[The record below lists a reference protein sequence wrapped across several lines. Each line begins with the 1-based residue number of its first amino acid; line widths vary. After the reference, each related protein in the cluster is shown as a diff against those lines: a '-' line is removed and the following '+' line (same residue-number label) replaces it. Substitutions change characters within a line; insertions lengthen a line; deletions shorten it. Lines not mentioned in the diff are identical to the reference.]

1 MKSRSLFALAVVAT
15 AACGETGTE
24 VSVTRRFDNPV
35 DVAFG
40 CYGAMKRTDTGE
52 SVQTPQPLASCR
64 IRAIGSPAFASDAI
78 DVPPGQEGIANSAMF
93 WYTAAVQP
101 TTGTIT
107 VAYTKLLGLADA
119 DVATGVPEY
128 GERDFT
134 VDDAD
139 RYIPGHNALAVGATP
154 IAIDTDTAGCHL
166 LTANAGSC
174 DLSVIDLL
182 QVVAKGDAPIVSELP
197 LTTASGA
204 PLLAR
209 PAALAATDLA
219 SPIGAAC
226 PATPVGIHY
235 VAYPDCHAVAAID
248 AATGRAVASIR
259 FAADGTATVGDG
271 ELSCPRECGDRD
283 PIVDG
288 ARPTSLDIV
297 RDERVGTQKLAI
309 GVANR
314 PVVTVVTLAATG
326 LPATVSQVD
335 LDGDVGVTDVALS
348 AQITMGGNG
357 GLNDGDSGT
366 DAQFVYAVAS
376 DGTVRV
382 AEVLVANRECDTQ
395 VDPRYLLTENDSDAF
410 ICMAVGD
417 PATPPRR
424 AGARSPGVEFAGPAR
439 PVAVAIGAANNTSI
453 TERPE
458 RLAGH
463 FAYVSLSNGF
473 TVVVNID
480 DDNID
485 DTRVASDPLAT
496 QLPLVLPH
504 QIRDSGFARNADN
517 LFEEDMV
524 QRRDCAALSP
534 SPPSDVPSSA
544 LVIGGPHA
552 DANPVRIFSG
562 ASLASE
568 KSYALPAVHQSLCV
582 GTDASVPVP
591 DTNFSAPLDVRLAT
605 YPDWHALGFEED
617 WQFVWEGLLSNDRT
631 DGSQALDGPQVRTG
645 LVDIG
650 GGGISVV
657 DPSAPFCAAGVEP
670 RDIVTLRGCDPARG
684 DAQCGL
690 GETCFVHPDATIAT
704 GACLPKDKLDTLPG
718 LCRDYLVSLRRYAV
732 VDALA
737 GRLTLRERKRE
748 LRTTPVTGCT
758 SNQQCQDL
766 ALYDAQLVSPDHPV
780 DDDTAAPNRT
790 YACEPD
796 TFRTPA
802 LNRCVMTCQSDDQCD
817 AGTLCRAGHCI
828 EGIVPAAECA
838 SGLQRYDLRAADAFV
853 AIGSRSGYLHPFIAD
868 SAGRCVK
875 DPAASPLLVGRV
887 PLTAPPCTGTGPTDL
902 TPNPCSETIDQVE
915 KQPDYKPGTC
925 ELTTAGTKLV
935 TRTTRGIRFQ
945 NPLLRLTFVDP
956 TYPGDA
962 MCRDDRA
969 GGLVDVPTVHRDAS
983 IQFRIVDGFLPRT
996 MGDAIAQPTNVVRAP
1011 DGAIWVVDGGDTQ
1024 PTNNS
1029 STNVRGQLVRVSPRA
1044 PDGAV
1049 HLQ

>member
-1 MKSRSLFALAVVAT
+1 VNSRSLFALAVVV
-15 AACGETGTE
+15 AACGETGDA
-24 VSVTRRFDNPV
+24 VSVTRRFTNPV

-40 CYGAMKRTDTGE
+40 CYGSMKRTDSGE
-52 SVQTPQPLASCR
+52 TVVTPQPLSSCR
-64 IRAIGSPAFASDAI
+64 TRAIGAPAFAENPI
-78 DVPPGQEGIANSAMF
+78 DVPPGQEGIANDAMF

-101 TTGTIT
+101 TAGTVT
-107 VAYTKLLGLADA
+107 FAYTKLLGLADA
-119 DVATGVPEY
+119 DVQTGVPEY

-139 RYIPGHNALAVGATP
+139 RYIPGHNALAVGASP

-182 QVVAKGDAPIVSELP
+182 QVVAKGDTPIVSELT
-197 LTTASGA
+197 LTTAGGA

-219 SPIGAAC
+219 SPVGAAC
-226 PATPVGIHY
+226 PPTPVGIHY

-259 FAADGTATVGDG
+259 FAADGTATLGDG
-271 ELSCPRECGDRD
+271 ELSCPRECGARD

-348 AQITMGGNG
+348 EQITMGGKTG
-357 GLNDGDSGT
+357 INDGAAGT

-376 DGTVRV
+376 DSTVRV

-395 VDPRYLLTENDSDAF
+395 VDPRYLLTENNSDAF

-439 PVAVAIGAANNTSI
+439 PVAVAIGAVNNKGGDGVPA
-453 TERPE
+453 RPE

-463 FAYVSLSNGF
+463 FAYVALSSGF

-504 QIRDSGFARNADN
+504 QIRDSGFARDADN
-517 LFEEDMV
+517 LNDGTRV
-524 QRRDCAALSP
+524 CDALSP
-534 SPPSDVPSSA
+534 TPPSDVSATA
-544 LVIGGPHA
+544 LVIGGPHS

-582 GTDASVPVP
+582 GTDGGVPVP

-670 RDIVTLRGCDPARG
+670 RDLVTLRGCDPSRG

-690 GETCFVHPDATIAT
+690 GETCFVHPDATVAT
-704 GACLPKDKLDTLPG
+704 GACLPKNRLDVLPS

-732 VDALA
+732 VDAFA

-748 LRTTPVTGCT
+748 LRTTPITGCT
-758 SNQQCQDL
+758 SNEQCTTL
-766 ALYDAQLVSPDHPV
+766 ALEDARLASPDHPV
-780 DDDTAAPNRT
+780 DDDTAAPDRT

-802 LNRCVMTCQSDDQCD
+802 QNRCVMTCQSDDQCD

-828 EGIVPAAECA
+828 EGIVPAPECA
-838 SGLQRYDLRAADAFV
+838 SGLQRYDLRATDAFV

-875 DPAASPLLVGRV
+875 DPTAGPLMIGRV

-915 KQPDYKPGTC
+915 KAPDYQPGTC

-935 TRTTRGIRFQ
+935 TRSTRGIRFQ

-962 MCRDDRA
+962 MCRGDRA
-969 GGLVDVPTVHRDAS
+969 GALVDVPTVHRDAS
-983 IQFRIVDGFLPRT
+983 IQFRVVDGFLPRT
-996 MGDAIAQPTNVVRAP
+996 MGDAIGQPANIVRAP
-1011 DGAIWVVDGGDTQ
+1011 DGAIWVVDGGDIL
-1024 PTNNS
+1024 PTPES
-1029 STNVRGQLVRVSPRA
+1029 GTDLRGQLVRISPRA

-1049 HLQ
+1049 HLE